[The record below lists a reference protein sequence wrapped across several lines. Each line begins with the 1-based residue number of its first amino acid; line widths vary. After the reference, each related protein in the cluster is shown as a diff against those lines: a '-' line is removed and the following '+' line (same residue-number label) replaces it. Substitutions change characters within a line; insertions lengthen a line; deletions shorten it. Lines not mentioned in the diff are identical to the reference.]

1 MGVADG
7 VKRCKITGRCG
18 LLEPEGGRV
27 VVVMMVVVMVM
38 VVVVMM
44 VAVVAMVVMMVMII
58 IIVII
63 IAVMSDVPMQSA
75 GDVSAA
81 APALH

>member
-1 MGVADG
+1 MVVADG
-7 VKRCKITGRCG
+7 VKRLKITGRCG
-18 LLEPEGGRV
+18 LLEPEGGR
-27 VVVMMVVVMVM
+27 

-58 IIVII
+58 IIVIAI
-63 IAVMSDVPMQSA
+63 IVIIMVIIIVVMSDVPMQST